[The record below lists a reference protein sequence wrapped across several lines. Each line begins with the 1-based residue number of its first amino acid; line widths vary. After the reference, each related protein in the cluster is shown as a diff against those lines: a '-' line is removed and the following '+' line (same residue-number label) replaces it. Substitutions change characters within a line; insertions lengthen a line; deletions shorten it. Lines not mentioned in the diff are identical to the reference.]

1 MSVTFEPGLLRAYFV
16 AGSQDVPNQDL
27 REVLA
32 TMLTAGITAFQY
44 RDKGNSQLTPDQ
56 RLALGKELRDQCHA
70 ASVPFIVDDDVEMA
84 LALHADGIHV
94 GQSDQKIQQVIQ
106 EVSGQNMFVG
116 LSCST
121 AAEVAAANQLTGVDY
136 LGSGPIFPTT
146 SKDDA
151 DPVIGV
157 AGLQQLVTQAN
168 VPIVAIGGITVE
180 SLAAV
185 AATGAAGV
193 AVITLL
199 TRSTSPASDVAA
211 MRQAFHN

>member
-16 AGSQDVPNQDL
+16 AGSQDVPGQDL

-70 ASVPFIVDDDVEMA
+70 ASVPFIVDDDVDMA

-106 EVSGQNMFVG
+106 EVAGQNMFVG

-146 SKDDA
+146 SNDDA

-180 SLAAV
+180 SLDAV

-211 MRQAFHN
+211 MRHAFHN

>member
-32 TMLTAGITAFQY
+32 TMLTAGITAFQF

-56 RLALGKELRDQCHA
+56 RLALGKDLRDQCHA
-70 ASVPFIVDDDVEMA
+70 ASVPFIVDDDVDMA

-157 AGLQQLVTQAN
+157 AGLQKLVAQAN
-168 VPIVAIGGITVE
+168 VPIVAIGGIRVD

-211 MRQAFHN
+211 MRQAFHR